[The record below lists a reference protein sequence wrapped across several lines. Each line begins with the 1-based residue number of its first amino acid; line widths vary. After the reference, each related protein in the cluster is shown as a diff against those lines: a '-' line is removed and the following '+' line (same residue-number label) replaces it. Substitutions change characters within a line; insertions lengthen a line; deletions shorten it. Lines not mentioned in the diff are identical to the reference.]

1 LKKSSPQPNTQSDLI
16 GLAIQKYSL
25 LNPREQWGLKSIAV
39 LLVFWIFWQL
49 LWLPAQHI
57 WFSPSDSIS
66 QLELQLQEMKLLQTQ
81 AQVIRTQ
88 TRISTQEASK
98 AMEKITK
105 SHLPQAQM
113 TLSENTVQIAF
124 TSVSA
129 PVLSRWLSDVRE
141 SAQSTIVQ
149 ADLTRTSNTSQS
161 GKDSVL
167 WQGRLVVGLPH

>member
-1 LKKSSPQPNTQSDLI
+1 
-16 GLAIQKYSL
+16 
-25 LNPREQWGLKSIAV
+25 
-39 LLVFWIFWQL
+39 
-49 LWLPAQHI
+49 
-57 WFSPSDSIS
+57 
-66 QLELQLQEMKLLQTQ
+66 
-81 AQVIRTQ
+81 
-88 TRISTQEASK
+88 
-98 AMEKITK
+98 MEKITK
-105 SHLPQAQM
+105 SLLPQAQM

-149 ADLTRTSNTSQS
+149 ADLTRTSNISQS